1 LPFFRLM
8 ITTTKMTATELLSH
22 FVSKDRDG
30 KRYWCTTD
38 KVPQEVIDLILDCHD
53 EELPNDWRY
62 DVIVSLLFDIK
73 NTKDLDSDKLS
84 DIADGQV
91 DAYNSDLAQWLAY
104 MPARSAYID
113 AARDDFG
120 GLDNDIYKQIQAG
133 QYVCIKDMAHK
144 LVAFL
149 EIEV

>member
-1 LPFFRLM
+1 M
-8 ITTTKMTATELLSH
+8 ITATKMNATQLLSH

-30 KRYWCTTD
+30 KRYWCTTAT
-38 KVPQEVIDLILDCHD
+38 VPTEVMDLVRDCHD

-62 DVIVSLLFDIK
+62 DAIVSLLFDIK
-73 NTKDLDSDKLS
+73 NTEDLNTDKLS
-84 DIADGQV
+84 DIVDGQV
-91 DAYNSDLAQWLAY
+91 DTYNSDLAQWLAY

-120 GLDNDIYKQIQAG
+120 GLDDDIFMQIKSG
-133 QYVCIKDMAHK
+133 QYVCMMDLAYK
-144 LVAFL
+144 LTAFL

>member
-1 LPFFRLM
+1 M
-8 ITTTKMTATELLSH
+8 ITATKMTADNLLSC
-22 FVSKDRDG
+22 FSEGMRDG
-30 KRYWCTTD
+30 KRFYSITHDAPEEVTD
-38 KVPQEVIDLILDCHD
+38 LVRDCHD

-73 NTKDLDSDKLS
+73 NTENLDSDKLS
-84 DIADGQV
+84 DIVDGQV
-91 DAYNSDLAQWLAY
+91 DAFNSDLAQWLAY